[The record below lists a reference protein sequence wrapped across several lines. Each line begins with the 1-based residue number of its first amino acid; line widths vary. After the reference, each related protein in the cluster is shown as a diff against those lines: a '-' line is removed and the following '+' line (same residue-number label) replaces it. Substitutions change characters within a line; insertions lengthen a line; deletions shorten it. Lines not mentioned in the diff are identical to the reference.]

1 MLRIG
6 ASVTRTKPVP
16 ERTAYAL
23 CLSQVPRA
31 HRTPPVAEGHG
42 QPGGRAAPCCPL
54 VGEPQKDPEQG
65 MGEHQP
71 RAINGPGAEARH
83 GQHGFLDEAE
93 RRIGPNVFRK
103 KEADP
108 RCDDSEDG

>member
-1 MLRIG
+1 M
-6 ASVTRTKPVP
+6 
-16 ERTAYAL
+16 
-23 CLSQVPRA
+23 
-31 HRTPPVAEGHG
+31 
-42 QPGGRAAPCCPL
+42 GG
-54 VGEPQKDPEQG
+54 
-65 MGEHQP
+65 HQP

>member
-23 CLSQVPRA
+23 CLSQVPPARRGA
-31 HRTPPVAEGHG
+31 RPTRG
-42 QPGGRAAPCCPL
+42 PCCPL
-54 VGEPQKDPEQG
+54 LSISGGAAE
-65 MGEHQP
+65 
-71 RAINGPGAEARH
+71 GPGAGDGGALAKGNQWARAEARH
-83 GQHGFLDEAE
+83 GKHGFLDEAE